1 MALCKWNEDKKTL
14 EPAEPVKLS
23 AKGLKE
29 RDLQHVVRDTP
40 EVLEEGLFVIA
51 EEYSNWEGSG
61 RSIDLL
67 ALDEKGRL
75 VVVELKRTPTGN
87 HMDLQAVRY
96 AAMVSNMTD
105 DQVVQAHRK
114 YLASR
119 NRKIDAAAE
128 IRAHLDGAN
137 EDARVDSKFPRILL
151 ASGGFSIELT
161 TSVLWLNDNG
171 LDIKCVRLDLY
182 QSDKRL
188 YLDGSQVI
196 PIPQAQDY
204 QIRIRDKDRERRARR
219 KDVEEYP
226 GSEKF
231 HDGIQSAPRQ
241 EEITKLYKWAMK
253 LQTEKLCSDF
263 VTTFSRTRDGYGL
276 KPLLPERN
284 KNPRACLITIYY
296 KPAGFPRPGP
306 PQLAVWRQWFEEY
319 APDSIQRVEE
329 EIGGPIG
336 DGNLV
341 KRPLTDAL
349 LEALFKAH
357 EEAAGNIKKRSE

>member
-137 EDARVDSKFPRILL
+137 EEARVDSKFPRILL

-171 LDIKCVRLDLY
+171 LDINQVRSPRPLP
-182 QSDKRL
+182 KR
-188 YLDGSQVI
+188 
-196 PIPQAQDY
+196 QASVLGRQPSNSNS
-204 QIRIRDKDRERRARR
+204 
-219 KDVEEYP
+219 P
-226 GSEKF
+226 GSRLS
-231 HDGIQSAPRQ
+231 DSNSRQ
-241 EEITKLYKWAMK
+241 GQGTTSTPEERGRVSGLRKMALPHMVWA
-253 LQTEKLCSDF
+253 
-263 VTTFSRTRDGYGL
+263 G
-276 KPLLPERN
+276 
-284 KNPRACLITIYY
+284 
-296 KPAGFPRPGP
+296 
-306 PQLAVWRQWFEEY
+306 
-319 APDSIQRVEE
+319 
-329 EIGGPIG
+329 
-336 DGNLV
+336 
-341 KRPLTDAL
+341 
-349 LEALFKAH
+349 
-357 EEAAGNIKKRSE
+357 